1 MLQVQYVIG
10 NKYQENHSISITLD
24 LHCILLL
31 LDVCDL
37 QRDTERIIQEHYPG
51 TPEGLRAEIRE
62 RVLFGVV
69 LCTAVRDLSPLQ
81 MLSCPF
87 LLTVVFSAFAASP

>member
-1 MLQVQYVIG
+1 MRTD
-10 NKYQENHSISITLD
+10 ENRWEPMGTDKNWGFLG
-24 LHCILLL
+24 LLLL

-69 LCTAVRDLSPLQ
+69 LCTAVHDLSPLQ